1 MENKMKLPND
11 VKEEL
16 LTLYSDLRDARENY
30 NEAVKA
36 VAEKYNKKPGV
47 IKKRIKLDA
56 EGKMSLFQEE
66 VQLVLEL

>member
-1 MENKMKLPND
+1 MKLPND

-30 NEAVKA
+30 NEAVKS
-36 VAEKYNKKPGV
+36 VAEKFGKKPGV

-56 EGKMSLFQEE
+56 EGAMGKYQEE
-66 VQLVLEL
+66 FQLVLEL

>member
-1 MENKMKLPND
+1 MKLPND

-30 NEAVKA
+30 NEAVKS
-36 VAEKYNKKPGV
+36 VAEKFNKKPGV

-56 EGKMSLFQEE
+56 EGKLGQFQQEC
-66 VQLVLEL
+66 QLVLDI

>member
-1 MENKMKLPND
+1 MKLPND
-11 VKEEL
+11 VKDEL

-47 IKKRIKLDA
+47 VKKRIKLDA
-56 EGKMSLFQEE
+56 EGKLERFVEE
-66 VQLVLEL
+66 NQLVLDL

>member
-1 MENKMKLPND
+1 MKLPND

-36 VAEKYNKKPGV
+36 VAEKFGKKPGV

-56 EGKMSLFQEE
+56 EGKMEQYQQEI
-66 VQLVLEL
+66 QLVLEL

>member
-1 MENKMKLPND
+1 MKLPND
-11 VKEEL
+11 VKDEL

-36 VAEKYNKKPGV
+36 VAEKHNKKPGV
-47 IKKRIKLDA
+47 IKKRIKLDS
-56 EGKMSLFQEE
+56 EGKMSSFQEE

>member
-1 MENKMKLPND
+1 MKLPND

-36 VAEKYNKKPGV
+36 VAEKFGKKPGV

-56 EGKMSLFQEE
+56 EGKLDQYQQEI
-66 VQLVLEL
+66 QLVLEL

>member
-1 MENKMKLPND
+1 MKLPND

-36 VAEKYNKKPGV
+36 VSEKYNKKPGV

-56 EGKMSLFQEE
+56 EGKMEQYQQEI
-66 VQLVLEL
+66 QLVLDI

>member
-1 MENKMKLPND
+1 MKLPND
-11 VKEEL
+11 VKDEL

-36 VAEKYNKKPGV
+36 VAVRFSKKPGV

-56 EGKMSLFQEE
+56 EGKLERFVEE
-66 VQLVLEL
+66 NQLVLEL

>member
-1 MENKMKLPND
+1 MKLPNE
-11 VKEEL
+11 VKDEL

-36 VAEKYNKKPGV
+36 VAEKFGKKPGV

-56 EGKMSLFQEE
+56 EGKLDQYQQEI
-66 VQLVLEL
+66 QLVLEL

>member
-1 MENKMKLPND
+1 MKLPND

-66 VQLVLEL
+66 VQMVLEL

>member
-1 MENKMKLPND
+1 MKLPND

-36 VAEKYNKKPGV
+36 VAEKFGKKPGV
-47 IKKRIKLDA
+47 IKKRIKLEVENKLDR
-56 EGKMSLFQEE
+56 FIEE
-66 VQLVLEL
+66 NQMVLDL

>member
-1 MENKMKLPND
+1 MKLPND
-11 VKEEL
+11 VKDEL

-36 VAEKYNKKPGV
+36 VSEKYNKKPGV

-56 EGKMSLFQEE
+56 EGKMEQYQQEI
-66 VQLVLEL
+66 QLVLDI

>member
-1 MENKMKLPND
+1 MKLPND
-11 VKEEL
+11 VKDEL

-36 VAEKYNKKPGV
+36 VAEKFGKKPGV

-56 EGKMSLFQEE
+56 EGKMEQYQQEI
-66 VQLVLEL
+66 QLVLEL

>member
-1 MENKMKLPND
+1 MKLPND

-36 VAEKYNKKPGV
+36 VAEKYNKKPSV

>member
-1 MENKMKLPND
+1 MKLPND

-36 VAEKYNKKPGV
+36 VAEKFGKKPGV

-56 EGKMSLFQEE
+56 EGTLGQFQQEC
-66 VQLVLEL
+66 QLVLEL

>member
-1 MENKMKLPND
+1 MKLPND
-11 VKEEL
+11 VKDEL

-36 VAEKYNKKPGV
+36 VAEKFGKKPGV

-56 EGKMSLFQEE
+56 EGKLDQYQQEI
-66 VQLVLEL
+66 QLVLEL

>member
-1 MENKMKLPND
+1 MKLPND

-36 VAEKYNKKPGV
+36 VADKYNKKPGV

-56 EGKMSLFQEE
+56 EGKMNLFQEE

>member
-1 MENKMKLPND
+1 MKLPND

-36 VAEKYNKKPGV
+36 VAEKFGKKPGV

-56 EGKMSLFQEE
+56 EGKLELFQQEI
-66 VQLVLEL
+66 QLVLEL

>member
-1 MENKMKLPND
+1 MKLPNN
-11 VKEEL
+11 VKDEL

-56 EGKMSLFQEE
+56 EGKMSSFQEE